1 MYLRCNR
8 RFKDGKEHC
17 YWNIVEAK
25 RCADGRVVQRQVLYL
40 GEINDSQREAWC
52 RVIEAFDEDTQR
64 RTQLALFPAH
74 REVPEHAR
82 GYGVKVR
89 LEAMQLHRPRQ
100 WGACWLACQLYEQL
114 ELDRFWEAR
123 LPDSREGTCWRHILE
138 TLVCYRL
145 IDPGSE
151 WRLHRRWFEQSA
163 MGDLLGADY
172 SLVEKNALYR
182 CLDKVLLHK
191 SALFNHLTQRW
202 QDLFGARFDVLLY
215 DLTST
220 YFESAPPDDES
231 DKRRYGH
238 SRDKRADCVQ
248 VVIAL
253 IVTPEGFPLAYEV
266 LPGNTAD
273 KTTLRMFLEKIE
285 TQYGKAERVWVMDRG
300 IPTEDV
306 LEEMRAADPPVYYLV
321 GTPKGRLTKLE
332 RDLLPLPW
340 QAVRPGVQVKLLPQE
355 GELYVFAES
364 RDRIHKERAMRRRQ
378 LKALVKRLQ
387 QLQQMK
393 FTDTRQLLLKLG
405 EAKGRYRAAWRLID
419 AVLPKAEASGA
430 LPEPAAPDTRLQPE
444 ASGATRDSAASGAPT
459 EPAVAQPIFSFR
471 LNRKKLR
478 QVRRRE
484 GRYLLRTNL
493 CGRDPDELWRFYIQL
508 TEVEAAFKNLK
519 NDLQL
524 RPIYHQ
530 LEHRIEAHIFIAFM
544 AYCLHVTLRARLKPL
559 AAGLTS
565 RAVLDK
571 FAGIQMLDVHF
582 PTTDG
587 RTLILSR
594 YTEPNPDQRLLVE
607 RLNLTLP
614 PQPPPRITAAGQ
626 LVR

>member
-40 GEINDSQREAWC
+40 GEINDSQRETWC

-64 RTQLALFPAH
+64 RTQLALFPAQ
-74 REVPEHAR
+74 REVPEHAKA
-82 GYGVKVR
+82 YGVQVR

-100 WGACWLACQLYEQL
+100 WGACWLACQVYEQL
-114 ELDRFWEAR
+114 ELDRFWEAC
-123 LPDSREGTCWRHILE
+123 LADSREGTRWRHILQ
-138 TLVCYRL
+138 TLVVYRL

-151 WRLHRRWFEQSA
+151 WRLHRLWFEQSA

-182 CLDKVLLHK
+182 CLDKVLAHK
-191 SALFNHLTQRW
+191 SALFTHLTQRW
-202 QDLFGARFDVLLY
+202 QDLFGARFEVLLY

-220 YFESAPPDDES
+220 YFESPPPEQDK
-231 DKRRYGH
+231 DKRRYGY
-238 SRDKRADCVQ
+238 SRDKRPDCVQ

-253 IVTPEGFPLAYEV
+253 IVTPEGLPIAYEV
-266 LPGNTAD
+266 LSGNTAD
-273 KTTLRMFLEKIE
+273 KTTLKAFLHKIE
-285 TQYGKAERVWVMDRG
+285 TQYGKAQRVWVMDRG
-300 IPTEDV
+300 IPTEEV
-306 LEEMRAADPPVYYLV
+306 LEQMRAADPPVYYLV

-332 RDLLPLPW
+332 RALVALPW
-340 QAVRPGVQVKLLPQE
+340 ATVRPGVQVKLLPQQQ
-355 GELYVFAES
+355 ELYVFAES
-364 RDRIHKERAMRRRQ
+364 RDRTHKERAMRRRQ
-378 LKALVKRLQ
+378 LKALVKRLK
-387 QLQQMK
+387 QLQQMR
-393 FTDTRQLLLKLG
+393 FNDTRQLLLKLG
-405 EAKGRYRAAWRLID
+405 EAKGRYRAAWRLIEV
-419 AVLPKAEASGA
+419 VLPQASRA
-430 LPEPAAPDTRLQPE
+430 LSEPAAP
-444 ASGATRDSAASGAPT
+444 ASAI
-459 EPAVAQPIFSFR
+459 EPAVADPIFSFH
-471 LNRKKLR
+471 LDRKKLR
-478 QVRRRE
+478 QACRRE

-493 CGRDPDELWRFYIQL
+493 CGRNPDELWQFYIQL

-519 NDLQL
+519 DDLQL

-530 LEHRIEAHIFIAFM
+530 LEHRIEAHIFVAFM
-544 AYCLHVTLRARLKPL
+544 AYCLHVTLRAQLKPL
-559 AAGLTS
+559 APGLTS

-571 FAGIQMLDVHF
+571 LAGIQMLDVHF

-594 YTEPNPDQRLLVE
+594 YTEPNPDQRLLVQ

-626 LVR
+626 LARSND